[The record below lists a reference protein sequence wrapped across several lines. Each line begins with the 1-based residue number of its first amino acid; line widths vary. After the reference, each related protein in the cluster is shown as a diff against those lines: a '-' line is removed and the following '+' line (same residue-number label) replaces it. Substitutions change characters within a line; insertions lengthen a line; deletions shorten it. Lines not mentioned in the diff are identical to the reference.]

1 MSKTKITDKE
11 YKRFEGIIYKLWYI
25 LKFGQDRY
33 VRLPDKEITRIKGS
47 LTRLKVERPREADIL
62 VRHYI
67 HHVYYTTIAREQ
79 GVSEGYIRKLAK
91 NGAYYFLQIY
101 DKQ

>member
-1 MSKTKITDKE
+1 MTNTLQELKQTRQRE
-11 YKRFEGIIYKLWYI
+11 CNII
-25 LKFGQDRY
+25 
-33 VRLPDKEITRIKGS
+33 
-47 LTRLKVERPREADIL
+47 

-101 DKQ
+101 DEQ